1 MVLLGI
7 GKHVAVPPPAGIS
20 QNETLRMVQ
29 AAQYY
34 PSLISIA
41 VYGLRF
47 LPAYVKAKQLLSQ
60 SEEGNLIGQITLCD
74 VRVNSPNLIG
84 DDETYSWACDDHM
97 GGGILNQFGS
107 HVIDLL
113 QYLTTF
119 KACRVH
125 GTLRYEV
132 FIVNVVS
139 YFLFNIRRISSRY
152 VFLLLILPGH

>member
-139 YFLFNIRRISSRY
+139 YSSY
-152 VFLLLILPGH
+152 FV